1 MKKWICL
8 VMTGIMML
16 TLVACGSKKEDVKL
30 EGNLSDILQQVYDGA
45 ELDSGLVEAM
55 QYFDQ
60 GEITPELAETVL
72 GTDDVDFT
80 EGVYSMPMMSAQAY
94 QCVLLRLAEGEDI
107 EEAKQALLDNAD
119 PRKWICVE
127 AESVVVE
134 NVGDVVLFLMSDN
147 ATAEAI
153 QESFLA
159 LGK

>member
-60 GEITPELAETVL
+60 GEITPEFAETVL

-107 EEAKQALLDNAD
+107 EEAKQTLLDNAD

>member
-107 EEAKQALLDNAD
+107 EEAKQTLLDNAD